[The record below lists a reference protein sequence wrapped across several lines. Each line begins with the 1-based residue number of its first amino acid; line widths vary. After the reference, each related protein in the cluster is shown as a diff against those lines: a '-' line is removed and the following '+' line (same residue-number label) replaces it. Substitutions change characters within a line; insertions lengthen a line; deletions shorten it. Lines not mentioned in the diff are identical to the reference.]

1 MKELPP
7 GVIVKD
13 EPCVGVSYIYDG
25 RIILQWLKD
34 DNVGRKQVW
43 EWYHKNFIENKE

>member
-7 GVIVKD
+7 GMKVEDI
-13 EPCVGVSYIYDG
+13 PG
-25 RIILQWLKD
+25 RGIAYVYNGNIIFYWYKD